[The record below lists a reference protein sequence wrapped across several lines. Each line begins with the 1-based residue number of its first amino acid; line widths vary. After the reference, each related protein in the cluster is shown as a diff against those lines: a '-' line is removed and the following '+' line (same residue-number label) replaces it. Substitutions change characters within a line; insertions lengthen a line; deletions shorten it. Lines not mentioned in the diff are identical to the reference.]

1 MTFMAQNIF
10 EIINCNIVAL
20 SEDLLI
26 LHRKV
31 DDMYKVLYPPQEMP
45 NATGES
51 LDEEQISSET
61 H

>member
-1 MTFMAQNIF
+1 MVQNIF

-45 NATGES
+45 NATGEP
-51 LDEEQISSET
+51 LEEEQISSET

>member
-1 MTFMAQNIF
+1 MAQNIF

-45 NATGES
+45 NATGEP
-51 LDEEQISSET
+51 LEEEQISSET

>member
-45 NATGES
+45 NATGEP
-51 LDEEQISSET
+51 LEEEQISSET

>member
-10 EIINCNIVAL
+10 EIINSNIVDL

-45 NATGES
+45 NATGEP
-51 LDEEQISSET
+51 LEEEQISSET

>member
-1 MTFMAQNIF
+1 MTQNIF

-31 DDMYKVLYPPQEMP
+31 DDMYRVLYPPQEMP
-45 NATGES
+45 NATGEP
-51 LDEEQISSET
+51 LEEEKISSET